1 MKISE
6 VLKKGKGTLSF
17 EIFPPKG
24 DFNAEEVRALLSSL
38 SPLDPSYISVT
49 YSAGGSNNNRMT
61 EEIASIAQEENHIPS
76 ACHITVLNSTKE
88 EVNATIDYFSARGIE
103 NVFTTASRGSVR
115 LSRDGAGIRIEEGQ

>member
-49 YSAGGSNNNRMT
+49 YSAGGSKNNRMT
-61 EEIASIAQEENHIPS
+61 EEIASIAQDPTQL
-76 ACHITVLNSTKE
+76 AF
-88 EVNATIDYFSARGIE
+88 A
-103 NVFTTASRGSVR
+103 
-115 LSRDGAGIRIEEGQ
+115 